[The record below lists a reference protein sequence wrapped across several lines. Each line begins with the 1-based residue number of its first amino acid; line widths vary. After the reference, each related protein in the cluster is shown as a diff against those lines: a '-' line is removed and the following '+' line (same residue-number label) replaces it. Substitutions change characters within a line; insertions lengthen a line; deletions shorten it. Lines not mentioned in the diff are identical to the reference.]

1 MKAQNAKMTYDSATM
16 PVQIN
21 KVPDGD
27 DGYAR
32 LHQAI
37 VKGQLLPNQRLVE
50 LDLAETYGMGRA
62 AVRMALARL
71 AQEGLV
77 VHEPN
82 RGARVRAISEAEA
95 VEIYE
100 ARAVLEGLAA
110 RHAAKNAIRQDVTA
124 LRAICKQMQQRH
136 AKGDLLG
143 MSDLNAQLHGELLR
157 IADHQTVTRL
167 IERLRA
173 QQVRF
178 QYRTILV
185 PGRADHSLKEHRAIV
200 ETVAAHDSDAAEA
213 AMRKHIGNVVE
224 ALRQSA
230 ASAHQRERSFG

>member
-1 MKAQNAKMTYDSATM
+1 MAVINGKA
-16 PVQIN
+16 
-21 KVPDGD
+21 PDGD

-50 LDLAETYGMGRA
+50 LDLAETFGMGRA
-62 AVRMALARL
+62 AVRTALARL

-110 RHAAKNAIRQDVTA
+110 RYAAKNAARQDVTI
-124 LRAICKQMQQRH
+124 LRAIHKQMQQRFS
-136 AKGDLLG
+136 KGDLLG

-157 IADHQTVTRL
+157 MADHQTVTRL

-185 PGRADHSLKEHRAIV
+185 PGRADRSLEEHRVIV
-200 ETVAAHDSDAAEA
+200 EAVAAHDSDAAEA
-213 AMRKHIGNVVE
+213 AMRTHIANVVD

-230 ASAHQRERSFG
+230 AEAQKRERSFV